1 MFVYELFSSA
11 DRDYMEVNQSF
22 TFNEGGV
29 IIPVCVNVTARH
41 DTIVEGAESFYVVG
55 QVEGDNIPV
64 FSTVS
69 QKLSSSLTTV
79 SKRL

>member
-1 MFVYELFSSA
+1 
-11 DRDYMEVNQSF
+11 MEVNQSF

-64 FSTVS
+64 MFDGRAEIVIISDDG
-69 QKLSSSLTTV
+69 
-79 SKRL
+79 